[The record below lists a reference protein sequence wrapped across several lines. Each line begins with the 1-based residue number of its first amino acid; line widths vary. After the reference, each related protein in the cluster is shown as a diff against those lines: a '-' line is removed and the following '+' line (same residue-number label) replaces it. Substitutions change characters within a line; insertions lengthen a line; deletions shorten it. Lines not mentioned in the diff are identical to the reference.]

1 MQGVKVEVFRHRLP
15 KEGSGA
21 LDETNVW
28 KATAGLS
35 GQEHKGTSARNE
47 VFGSIRQIPLTSA
60 LHKLKMQHVHFI
72 SHAEYFPLRW
82 KIPEKISR

>member
-60 LHKLKMQHVHFI
+60 PAKTKNAACAFYITCRILSLALEN
-72 SHAEYFPLRW
+72 SW
-82 KIPEKISR
+82 KN